1 MASLSAV
8 AGVFAQRNARI
19 FYAGSVTCWTGSW
32 MQRVATDWLAW
43 ELTHSVLWVS
53 VIAFCNLAPS
63 VVISPLAGAV
73 ADRIDRVR
81 LTMASQFIAA
91 GQAVVLVLLIVT
103 GLIRVEFIA
112 ALAAFN
118 GMAETFAQPARQCLL
133 PGLVPRQYLPG
144 AVALNSLTYN
154 IARFIGPALAGPMI
168 AVWGVVPPIA
178 CNGFAFL
185 FASVTMV
192 LLRLDPAVRI
202 GHRSSHSVL
211 HDAVEGIRYVAR
223 HRGIGPLMLY
233 AAGVGVML
241 RSVPEMLPPYV
252 ADLFGRDARGL
263 ATLAS
268 TMGAAALVGGTLVAI
283 RGRLGGLT
291 RIAVFA
297 GLVLAMATACF
308 VATHYFA
315 VGVVCIGVMGAATTM
330 HGISIQ
336 TLLQN
341 SAASAMV
348 GRVLSLWGMITR
360 AAPAMGA
367 LSYGAAAEFL
377 GLQLP
382 VLIGC
387 LLCGLA
393 WLLAYSRLPRM
404 APALERSETLA

>member
-32 MQRVATDWLAW
+32 MQRIAQDWLAW

-73 ADRIDRVR
+73 ADRIDRVK
-81 LTMASQFIAA
+81 LTMASQFITAA
-91 GQAVVLVLLIVT
+91 QSVVLATLILT
-103 GLIRVEFIA
+103 GVIRVEFIA
-112 ALAAFN
+112 ALSAIG
-118 GMAETFAQPARQCLL
+118 GMAETFAQPARQCLI
-133 PGLVPRQYLPG
+133 PGLVQRAYLPG

-154 IARFIGPALAGPMI
+154 IARFIGPALSGPMI
-168 AVWGVVPPIA
+168 VAWGVVPPIL
-178 CNGFAFL
+178 CNGAAFL
-185 FASVTMV
+185 FASLTMY
-192 LLRLDPAVRI
+192 LLRLDPAVRR
-202 GHRSSHSVL
+202 GHRSSHGVL
-211 HDAVEGIRYVAR
+211 HDAVEGVRYVVR

-233 AAGVGVML
+233 AAAVGTLL
-241 RSVPEMLPPYV
+241 RAVPEMLPPYV
-252 ADLFGRDARGL
+252 ADLFGQDARGL

-268 TMGAAALVGGTLVAI
+268 TMGVAALVGGTLVAI
-283 RGRLGGLT
+283 RGQLGGLT
-291 RIAVFA
+291 RIAVLA
-297 GLVLAMATACF
+297 GLVLALATGCF
-308 VATHYFA
+308 VATHEFA
-315 VGVVCIGVMGAATTM
+315 IGVVCIAVMGAATTM

-341 SAASAMV
+341 SASSVMV

-367 LSYGAAAEFL
+367 LAYGAAAELL

-387 LLCGLA
+387 LLCAVA
-393 WLLAYSRLPRM
+393 WCLVRSRVPRM
-404 APALERSETLA
+404 APALEASERLA